1 MYLGYAAAFLT
12 TAAFLPQAVKTI
24 RTRNT
29 EGLSVL
35 MYAGFV
41 TGVFCWLI
49 YGLRLGDVALIAGN
63 AVTFVLAL
71 PIFIIA
77 LTNHVRTRRAGKR
90 L

>member
-12 TAAFLPQAVKTI
+12 TVAFLPQALKTI
-24 RTRNT
+24 KTRNT
-29 EGLSVL
+29 DGISVL

-41 TGVFCWLI
+41 TGVLCWLL
-49 YGLRLGDVALIAGN
+49 YGLMLRDAALIAGN

-77 LTNHVRTRRAGKR
+77 LTNHVRARRAGKR

>member
-12 TAAFLPQAVKTI
+12 TIAFLPQALKTI

-29 EGLSVL
+29 EGISVL

-41 TGVFCWLI
+41 TGVFCWLL
-49 YGLRLGDVALIAGN
+49 YGLLLHDAALIAGN

-77 LTNHVRTRRAGKR
+77 TANYVRARRAGKR
-90 L
+90 A